1 MEHIDEGT
9 IHAWLDG
16 ALPPDEGGRIEAH
29 VASCAECAAAVAEA
43 RGLIAA
49 SSRILAALDDVPGG
63 VIPVAVVTGE
73 SVRPASAAS
82 TSDVQL
88 DRTVP
93 PVAEVASSEAT
104 KPVALPASRATVRT
118 SRRPWYRRPQWV
130 AAAGISFLAVALT
143 AVWQRGGA
151 PGVMDGMSERA
162 ASAPAPIVAAE
173 QAASPAASGAA
184 EPAADAS
191 ANAPASPEQQ
201 KAKTS
206 AARQDATTSN
216 AQKSLAAPIEARK
229 ELATAANRTMQD
241 SAANAASTAG
251 AGGAAV
257 AARASARERD
267 VARAAPV
274 PAAPPPV
281 VASATADVQSRQAPD
296 SLAAKRVNPSAVDAI
311 TRSESARV
319 AAEAKLQRSSNSVA
333 LEQVVTTGTASS
345 TERRSPFAAV
355 GAVTAK
361 AAAAAT
367 MTPAALAGCYR
378 LQPSDVAQGVGIR
391 SLLQLDF
398 AGAGSD
404 EARPAYAARD
414 LAAGSVQPAIARD
427 ALRWTVSTDG
437 AVVVVRG
444 EGASAKRITLRIGV
458 PLDSL
463 AAQQLQGTRV
473 PCPER

>member
-16 ALPPDEGGRIEAH
+16 ALPPDEGARIEAH

-49 SSRILAALDDVPGG
+49 SSRILAALDDVPRG

-73 SVRPASAAS
+73 SVTPESVAS
-82 TSDVQL
+82 TSDVQK
-88 DRTVP
+88 DSPAPAREV
-93 PVAEVASSEAT
+93 VASSGDT
-104 KPVALPASRATVRT
+104 KPMAPHVSRAAGRA
-118 SRRPWYRRPQWV
+118 SRRPWYRRPQWA
-130 AAAGISFLAVALT
+130 AAAGISFLAVTLT

-151 PGVMDGMSERA
+151 PGVMDSMSERA
-162 ASAPAPIVAAE
+162 ASAPAPMVAAE

-184 EPAADAS
+184 EPTAGVS
-191 ANAPASPEQQ
+191 ANSPSSPTQE
-201 KAKTS
+201 KVKTS
-206 AARQDATTSN
+206 AARRDAASSN
-216 AQKSLAAPIEARK
+216 EQKALAAPTEARK
-229 ELATAANRTMQD
+229 ELASTANRTVQD
-241 SAANAASTAG
+241 GAASASGAAGAANAAG
-251 AGGAAV
+251 
-257 AARASARERD
+257 ASARERD

-274 PAAPPPV
+274 PAAPPPS
-281 VASATADVQSRQAPD
+281 VAAASADVQARQAPD
-296 SLAAKRVNPSAVDAI
+296 SLSAKRVNPSAVDAI

-319 AAEAKLQRSSNSVA
+319 AAEARLQRSSSNLS
-333 LEQVVTTGTASS
+333 LEQVVTTGTSS
-345 TERRSPFAAV
+345 SAARRSPIPVV
-355 GAVTAK
+355 GALTAK
-361 AAAAAT
+361 AAGAAT
-367 MTPAALAGCYR
+367 MTPSALAGCYR

-414 LAAGSVQPAIARD
+414 LAAGNVQSAMARD
-427 ALRWTVSTDG
+427 ALRWTLSTDG
-437 AVVVVRG
+437 AVVLVRG
-444 EGASAKRITLRIGV
+444 EGASARRVTLRIGV